1 MRNLWRVAVFD
12 ILVPLA
18 ILAGLAYIGFVLG
31 WPLWW
36 AAVGAVLAV
45 LVIQSSVVNFLLYRR
60 DGVTLGTDDDRPGLR
75 AIVVALATAAVVA
88 AAVVGYRSWTVRDHT
103 LNGDM
108 GTVVGIASSVAEAS
122 ATFTPGAPNASI
134 DRAVSLMAPERA
146 DAYRK
151 EFDGVAK
158 DLTKRGVSGQ
168 ASTISAGVEGI
179 SPTMAS
185 VAVLL
190 RGTQNAPGQPPKSA
204 ILALRVTLAKEQDRW
219 LVTDV
224 MPINSR

>member
-1 MRNLWRVAVFD
+1 MRNLWRVVAFD
-12 ILVPLA
+12 IVVPLA
-18 ILAGLAYIGFVLG
+18 VLAALVYIGFVLG

-36 AAVGAVLAV
+36 AAIGAVLGV
-45 LVIQSSVVNFLLYRR
+45 LVLQSSVVNFMLYRR
-60 DGVTLGTDDDRPGLR
+60 DGVTLGTDDDRPALR
-75 AIVVALATAAVVA
+75 CVVVAIATAAVVA
-88 AAVVGYRSWTVRDHT
+88 AAVVGYRSWTVKDRE

-108 GTVVGIASSVAEAS
+108 GMVVGIASSIAEAS

-179 SPTMAS
+179 SPSLAS

-190 RGTQNAPGQPPKSA
+190 RGTQNAPGQPPKTA
-204 ILALRVTLAKEQDRW
+204 ILALRVTLAKAQGRW

-224 MPINSR
+224 MPINAR

>member
-1 MRNLWRVAVFD
+1 MRNLWRVVVFD

-18 ILAGLAYIGFVLG
+18 ILAGLVYIGFVLA

-36 AAVGAVLAV
+36 AVVVAVLGL
-45 LVIQSSVVNFLLYRR
+45 LVVQSSAVNFMLYRR
-60 DGVTLGTDDDRPGLR
+60 DGVTLGTDDDRPVLR
-75 AIVVALATAAVVA
+75 CIVVAIATASVVA
-88 AAVVGYRSWTVRDHT
+88 AALVGYRSWTLKDRE

-108 GTVVGIASSVAEAS
+108 GMVVGIASSVAEAS
-122 ATFTPGAPNASI
+122 ATFTPSAPNASI
-134 DRAVSLMAPERA
+134 DRAVSMMAPERA

-151 EFDGVAK
+151 EFNGVAK
-158 DLTKRGVSGQ
+158 DLTSRGVSGQ

-179 SPTMAS
+179 SPNLAS

-190 RGTQNAPGQPPKSA
+190 RGTQNAPGQPQKTA
-204 ILALRVTLAKEQDRW
+204 ILALRVTLTKDHGRW

-224 MPINSR
+224 MPVNER

>member
-1 MRNLWRVAVFD
+1 MRNLWRVVVFD

-18 ILAGLAYIGFVLG
+18 ILGCLAYVGFVLA

-36 AAVGAVLAV
+36 AAVGAVLGLLV
-45 LVIQSSVVNFLLYRR
+45 LQSSVVNFMLYRR
-60 DGVTLGTDDDRPGLR
+60 DGVTLGTDDDRPALR
-75 AIVVALATAAVVA
+75 CSVVAIATAAVVA
-88 AAVVGYRSWTVRDHT
+88 TAVVGYRSWTLKDNE

-108 GTVVGIASSVAEAS
+108 GMVVGIASSVSEAS

-134 DRAVSLMAPERA
+134 DRAVSLMAPARA

-158 DLTKRGVSGQ
+158 DLTSRGVSGQ

-179 SPTMAS
+179 SPNLAS

-190 RGTQNAPGQPPKSA
+190 RGSQNAPGQPPKTA
-204 ILALRVTLAKEQDRW
+204 ILALRVTLDKEHGRW

-224 MPINSR
+224 MPINTR